1 MISDKNR
8 KILLVQPPIRDF
20 YFTSKRSI
28 PYGLL
33 SIASSLRG
41 KGFEVSLIDGLATS
55 RSRKISIPDEMSYL
69 NVFYGREDISP
80 FALFNGYK
88 HFGSGF
94 ESLAR
99 KASETGAYIVGISS
113 LFTAYSDMALETARA
128 IKKAMPECVV
138 VMGGHHATSMPEH
151 LLQSQF
157 VDYVLMG
164 EAEQSFPS
172 LAEALVKGSPVFNIE
187 GLAYR
192 GSRGEIRKNEKAVIG
207 DLSEIPMPALD
218 LMDHSFYARKDGGS
232 AVITSSRGCPLKCS
246 YCCVGSSNIR
256 WRKRE
261 ARQVIEEIRINVEE
275 YGVRFFDFEDENL
288 TLDKA
293 WFTEILDAIIER
305 FPGLELRAMNGLF
318 PPSVTPYLMKKMK
331 AAGFRTLNLS
341 VGSTSSDQLKRFG
354 RPDVTGIL
362 DNVLENAYLAG
373 LESVCYVIAS
383 APGQDHESSVDDLV
397 YFAKRKTIVGV
408 SVYYPAPGSMDY
420 KMLEEKKL
428 LPPSL
433 SLMRSS
439 AMPLSTPGDR
449 LKTATVMRLGRI
461 LNFMKSLDHE
471 HLDFIRPEKLGED
484 SIIDTSDRLAA
495 GIRLLNSFFYDFKIR
510 GVDRNGNVFEHACS
524 HDLCLR
530 FYEGVK
536 HLIFRWGTM

>member
-1 MISDKNR
+1 MISDKKR

-33 SIASSLRG
+33 SIASSLRE

-55 RSRKISIPDEMSYL
+55 RSRKIAIPHEMTYL
-69 NVFYGREDISP
+69 KDFYGREDISP

-94 ESLAR
+94 DSLAR
-99 KASETGAYIVGISS
+99 KASETGAFIVGISS

-128 IKKAMPECVV
+128 IKTAMPDCIV

-151 LLQSQF
+151 LLLSPYVDF
-157 VDYVLMG
+157 VIMG
-164 EAEQSFPS
+164 EGEISFPA
-172 LAEALVKGSPVFNIE
+172 LADALTEGAPVTGIP
-187 GLAYR
+187 GLAFKTKD
-192 GSRGEIRKNEKAVIG
+192 GKIIKNGRATIE

-256 WRKRE
+256 WRKRTP
-261 ARQVIEEIRINVEE
+261 RQVIEEIRINVEE
-275 YGVRFFDFEDENL
+275 YGARFFDFEDENL

-318 PPSVTPYLMKKMK
+318 PPSVTPYLMEKMK

-341 VGSTSSDQLKRFG
+341 VGSTSPDQLKRFG

-362 DNVLENAYLAG
+362 DGVLENASLAG

-383 APGQDHESSVDDLV
+383 APGQDHESSVDDLI
-397 YFAKRKTIVGV
+397 YFARRKTIVGV
-408 SVYYPAPGSMDY
+408 SVYYPAPGSMDF
-420 KMLEEKKL
+420 KMLEENKQ
-428 LPPSL
+428 LPSSL

-439 AMPLSTPGDR
+439 SMPLSDPSAR

-461 LNFMKSLDHE
+461 LNFMKSLGDE
-471 HLDFIRPEKLGED
+471 HLALLKPEKSGDEK
-484 SIIDTSDRLAA
+484 IDISDRQTA
-495 GIRLLNSFFYDFKIR
+495 GIRLLNSFFHDFRIR
-510 GVDRNGNVFEHACS
+510 GADRNGNVFEHACS
-524 HDLCLR
+524 QDLCLR
-530 FYEGVK
+530 FYEGIK
-536 HLIFRWGTM
+536 HLVFR